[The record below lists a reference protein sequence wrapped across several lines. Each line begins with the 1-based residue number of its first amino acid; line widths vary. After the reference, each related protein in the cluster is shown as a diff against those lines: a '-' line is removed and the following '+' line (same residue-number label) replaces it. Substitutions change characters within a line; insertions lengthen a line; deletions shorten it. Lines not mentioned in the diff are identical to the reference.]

1 MNKLMIATA
10 VAVLGISMAEAAPLY
25 ECGGDPACQAKR
37 DSMSRST
44 YEKNINRCLASAG
57 ATREQ
62 CGAKTRCRQGPS
74 LLGSARIEPPSGSY
88 TSTRPPKNG
97 ISARLSVCGRR
108 DVKMISAPA

>member
-1 MNKLMIATA
+1 MHNAGGGMNKLMIAAA

-25 ECGGDPACQAKR
+25 ECGGEPACQAKR

-62 CGAKTRCRQGPS
+62 WRAHAVPRPAADKVRACLA
-74 LLGSARIEPPSGSY
+74 ARG
-88 TSTRPPKNG
+88 
-97 ISARLSVCGRR
+97 
-108 DVKMISAPA
+108 